1 MFFEKK
7 KNAIVRCVLEF
18 ITPVIYFGFTS
29 EVLRTLVLMYVHKQ
43 MEVMAHHYQL
53 EINQVVAKYFEFDES
68 HYKNSSVGQ
77 EFLL

>member
-53 EINQVVAKYFEFDES
+53 EIN
-68 HYKNSSVGQ
+68 
-77 EFLL
+77 